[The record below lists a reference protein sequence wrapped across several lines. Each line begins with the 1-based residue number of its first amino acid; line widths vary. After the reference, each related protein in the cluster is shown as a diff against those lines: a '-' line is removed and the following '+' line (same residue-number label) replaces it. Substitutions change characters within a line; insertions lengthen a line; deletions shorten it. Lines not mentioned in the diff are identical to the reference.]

1 MIGIRLK
8 MAREAKKLSMQG
20 LADLV
25 GLSANMIK
33 KYEHNTSM
41 PSSDVLLRLM
51 DVLGVEMDFLFR
63 PVQVELGE
71 VEYRTKSSTP
81 KKLLKQITVD
91 VTKQA
96 ERWLTLKE
104 LWLDFPVK
112 PYCLEANLPTVHL
125 LDDIEQ
131 FADALREYWQL
142 GTNPIPKMI
151 DLLEDLGIIVIVSD
165 VHTDNKFDG
174 LQAVI
179 NNTPII
185 VVSSSWSG
193 DRQRFTL
200 AHELGHL
207 VLPAYLSHDL
217 PDDWDIEKACNRFA
231 GAFLLPKSRMIHEFG
246 EKRQK
251 IYAKELAYLKR
262 EYGLSMRAIA
272 YRAKDLGII
281 TATYH
286 KGINIIFNQKG
297 WHKQEPEVYASENTH
312 TFKQLVYRAVAEQI
326 ISESKGAELLGMPIY
341 QFIQEQT
348 LSNGTNDATDAD

>member
-8 MAREAKKLSMQG
+8 MAREAKNLSMQG

-91 VTKQA
+91 VTNQA

-112 PYCLEANLPTVHL
+112 PYCLEADLPTVHS

-151 DLLEDLGIIVIVSD
+151 DLLEDLGIIIIVSD
-165 VHTDNKFDG
+165 VNTDNKFDG

-179 NNTPII
+179 NNTPVI
-185 VVSSSWSG
+185 VVSSAWSG

-217 PDDWDIEKACNRFA
+217 PDDWNIEKACNRFA

-251 IYAKELAYLKR
+251 IYVKELAYLKR

-286 KGINIIFNQKG
+286 KSINIIFNQKG
-297 WHKQEPEVYASENTH
+297 WHKQEPEVYASEHTH

-348 LSNGTNDATDAD
+348 LSNGANDATDAD